1 MAVMSSSGAAVMK
14 SKVIAALVA
23 CATLAWGSAHAEPD
37 AAELPVQP
45 QEIIILELHE
55 MPTEQEQAILST
67 LLMQIIAALQAEG
80 QNVEVQFVVSP
91 QGERI

>member
-1 MAVMSSSGAAVMK
+1 MK
-14 SKVIAALVA
+14 SKRIAALVA
-23 CATLAWGSAHAEPD
+23 CAAFSWGSAHAAPD
-37 AAELPVQP
+37 PAELPAEP
-45 QEIIILELHE
+45 REIIILELQE
-55 MPTEQEQAILST
+55 TPTEQEQAILST